1 MAIALSNSLNEKD
14 DQPKQ
19 LALKPKA
26 ELKLGKN
33 SNKNINKLES
43 VLVLTDDETRL
54 CIISKRFS
62 NILCNTIE
70 YACEPNELD
79 NNSSK
84 KRFVKTKFNT
94 DSNYL
99 WNKCR
104 YFLES
109 DECFYVK
116 LFLEKANF
124 QVGGQVFV
132 EKPDEV
138 KRLL

>member
-1 MAIALSNSLNEKD
+1 LQLAIALSNSLNEKD
-14 DQPKQ
+14 QEQHKH
-19 LALKPKA
+19 LVLKPKA
-26 ELKLGKN
+26 ELKSGKN
-33 SNKNINKLES
+33 SKQNINKLES
-43 VLVLTDDETRL
+43 ALVLTDDETRV

-62 NILCNTIE
+62 NILSNTID
-70 YACEPNELD
+70 YAFESNDLERI
-79 NNSSK
+79 SSK

-109 DECFYVK
+109 DECFYVR

-138 KRLL
+138 N